1 MARLIIA
8 IALGLVVGVGGVFL
22 TQNLLSRQADGTPTS
37 ASIYNY
43 GSH

>member
-1 MARLIIA
+1 MVRLFIA

-22 TQNLLSRQADGTPTS
+22 AQNLLTHQADGTATS
-37 ASIYNY
+37 QSIYNY

>member
-22 TQNLLSRQADGTPTS
+22 TQNLLSHQADGTAS
-37 ASIYNY
+37 NASIYNY